1 MTEAISTVATVFVPD
16 APKPKRGLT
25 LVMIVKNESKIIERC
40 LSSVKDIVDSIVIS
54 DTGSTDNTVE
64 LIHSFIAAN
73 NLDGTV
79 YVDEWKHFGHNR
91 TKSITNAQDWL
102 QKNNY
107 DLTKQYLLTIDA
119 DMIFK
124 IRPEYKASKLL
135 EKDSWLLE
143 QVNPSMRY
151 YNKRIFRSSLPYRC
165 IGVTHEYWGCDSHST
180 EDKMSELFIDDIGDG
195 GAKGDKF
202 ERDIRLLS
210 QGVIDEPNNERYYF
224 YLAQSYSDAGQKD
237 EAIKWYKKRI
247 EAGGWFEEVFM
258 AHLRIGDIYQGME
271 EHEKA
276 IHYWSLG
283 YEYLPSR
290 AETLFRIINYFRNK
304 GKNHMALLY
313 LKTDLNITYPNDQ
326 VLFIEYPV
334 YKYKLLEELSISG
347 YYTKDRQ
354 EAFVACDYL
363 ILSNSIPENV
373 KNQCMTNLFFYMP
386 KINGDHQRL
395 NVETAH
401 PYVSS
406 VASLFKSKKGYVGN
420 VRAVNY
426 SLNKQFQYTMRDPE
440 NHVRTAN
447 YWVVFDTDDKGVLS
461 LRKKYEVTIG
471 PEAKLAKK
479 RDSHIHGME
488 DMRLARMPNGSYVGL
503 AVDWEYGHHNHPSV
517 CLCLYDQDDG
527 GKYYIASI
535 LPTDYKSGECQ
546 KNWCP
551 FVDQNK
557 LLAIYSHHP
566 LTIVEI
572 DLKSGH
578 TTEFIKKST
587 TNKYDFDLGR
597 FRGST
602 SPLRRSDGSWLVL
615 IHEVIHRDTRK
626 YYHRFVVYDKNWD
639 IQQISL
645 PFYFS
650 EFFVEFS
657 VSMVLDQETQKLSI
671 FYSKEDN
678 STELLVVRIDQM
690 KWMPVDIQKWCETT
704 F

>member
-1 MTEAISTVATVFVPD
+1 M
-16 APKPKRGLT
+16 
-25 LVMIVKNESKIIERC
+25 
-40 LSSVKDIVDSIVIS
+40 
-54 DTGSTDNTVE
+54 
-64 LIHSFIAAN
+64 
-73 NLDGTV
+73 
-79 YVDEWKHFGHNR
+79 
-91 TKSITNAQDWL
+91 
-102 QKNNY
+102 
-107 DLTKQYLLTIDA
+107 
-119 DMIFK
+119 
-124 IRPEYKASKLL
+124 
-135 EKDSWLLE
+135 
-143 QVNPSMRY
+143 
-151 YNKRIFRSSLPYRC
+151 
-165 IGVTHEYWGCDSHST
+165 
-180 EDKMSELFIDDIGDG
+180 
-195 GAKGDKF
+195 
-202 ERDIRLLS
+202 
-210 QGVIDEPNNERYYF
+210 
-224 YLAQSYSDAGQKD
+224 
-237 EAIKWYKKRI
+237 
-247 EAGGWFEEVFM
+247 
-258 AHLRIGDIYQGME
+258 
-271 EHEKA
+271 
-276 IHYWSLG
+276 
-283 YEYLPSR
+283 
-290 AETLFRIINYFRNK
+290 
-304 GKNHMALLY
+304 
-313 LKTDLNITYPNDQ
+313 
-326 VLFIEYPV
+326 
-334 YKYKLLEELSISG
+334 
-347 YYTKDRQ
+347 
-354 EAFVACDYL
+354 
-363 ILSNSIPENV
+363 
-373 KNQCMTNLFFYMP
+373 
-386 KINGDHQRL
+386 
-395 NVETAH
+395 
-401 PYVSS
+401 
-406 VASLFKSKKGYVGN
+406 
-420 VRAVNY
+420 
-426 SLNKQFQYTMRDPE
+426 
-440 NHVRTAN
+440 RTAN

-461 LRKKYEVTIG
+461 LRKKYEVTIC

-602 SPLRRSDGSWLVL
+602 SPLRRSYGSWLVL